1 MAWLRIDDGMMEHPK
16 ILGLTDREF
25 RVHMNALCYTGRRRD
40 PHVPTQALTILQGG
54 KEAFPDTVTH
64 DKVAGYGGG
73 QPGCGC
79 KWTHVTTDYVDS
91 SGRVEAATRAKRP
104 DLVYIPVE
112 NRYPGVR

>member
-1 MAWLRIDDGMMEHPK
+1 MEK
-16 ILGLTDREF
+16 
-25 RVHMNALCYTGRRRD
+25 
-40 PHVPTQALTILQGG
+40 HVLIINLSSSKCATCG